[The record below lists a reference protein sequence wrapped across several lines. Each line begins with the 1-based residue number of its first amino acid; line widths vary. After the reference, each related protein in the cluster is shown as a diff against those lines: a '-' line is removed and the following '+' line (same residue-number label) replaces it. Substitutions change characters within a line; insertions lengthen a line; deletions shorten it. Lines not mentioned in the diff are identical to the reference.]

1 MPDLCD
7 TPTPSRLRRRKNC
20 GRSAPTVRL
29 LRLSRGE
36 LLSGLVRLGFT
47 DAQTFRAG
55 AGMWE
60 SLVQPLCVG
69 ADDTNAQR
77 LGHAAPSPRSSAGQ
91 VTLRRA
97 AICLAAIIIRLP
109 RGRGAHGKR
118 RSSRRDRGG
127 RRRRRVGYGWEGRS
141 RARPTARRRP

>member
-77 LGHAAPSPRSSAGQ
+77 LGHAVPSPRSSAGQ

-97 AICLAAIIIRLP
+97 AICLAVIIIRLSVVLRASVSTDGITHYP
-109 RGRGAHGKR
+109 LHGQT
-118 RSSRRDRGG
+118 SLLVSDQ
-127 RRRRRVGYGWEGRS
+127 WLS
-141 RARPTARRRP
+141 L

>member
-60 SLVQPLCVG
+60 SLVQPLFGG

-77 LGHAAPSPRSSAGQ
+77 LGHAVATPRSSAGQ

-97 AICLAAIIIRLP
+97 AIVVGQRIGANLLGNGPAT
-109 RGRGAHGKR
+109 RGRAGH
-118 RSSRRDRGG
+118 RDRG
-127 RRRRRVGYGWEGRS
+127 REYSRTEALPPRS
-141 RARPTARRRP
+141 

>member
-1 MPDLCD
+1 LGVAAQKELHRQPARGLTVGTMPDLCD

-77 LGHAAPSPRSSAGQ
+77 LGHAVP
-91 VTLRRA
+91 
-97 AICLAAIIIRLP
+97 
-109 RGRGAHGKR
+109 
-118 RSSRRDRGG
+118 
-127 RRRRRVGYGWEGRS
+127 
-141 RARPTARRRP
+141 

>member
-1 MPDLCD
+1 MPGLCD

-47 DAQTFRAG
+47 DARTFRAG

-60 SLVQPLCVG
+60 SLVQPLFGG

-77 LGHAAPSPRSSAGQ
+77 LGHAVATPRSSAGQ

-97 AICLAAIIIRLP
+97 AIVVGQRIGANLLGNGPAT
-109 RGRGAHGKR
+109 RGRAGH
-118 RSSRRDRGG
+118 RDRG
-127 RRRRRVGYGWEGRS
+127 REYSRTEALPPRS
-141 RARPTARRRP
+141 